1 MLLSDPGKLNT
12 KSKGAVG
19 RRDRGAAE
27 RAPFLLTGSFFNR
40 LQGMRGLCGKVRCR
54 ERWEGKI
61 VIVSCRPLGQKHN
74 KSTWPELNSDLSGFP
89 CHTLP

>member
-27 RAPFLLTGSFFNR
+27 RARLPLFFLLVLFSTGC
-40 LQGMRGLCGKVRCR
+40 RG
-54 ERWEGKI
+54 
-61 VIVSCRPLGQKHN
+61 
-74 KSTWPELNSDLSGFP
+74 
-89 CHTLP
+89 